1 MALSDT
7 TVRQA
12 RITGNDYTLG
22 DTDGLALNV
31 TARGGKIW
39 RFNTAGRAY
48 RSVCLWVAIRK
59 SASKK
64 PVRDVMRRALV
75 AQGINPYEH
84 RKQQRRAVRFAAEQ
98 AFEAVFNQWVEFRR
112 LSLKEGRQ
120 STLSQILRIFNK
132 DVLPTLGGRSIYD
145 INRHDLLDLLSR
157 IEQRKALTTAEKCQA
172 WFNQLFRYALVKIE
186 HRLEMSTLLGAVQ

>member
-1 MALSDT
+1 MTNLASREELITWRTLRSSHAQLCALRYPDKFC
-7 TVRQA
+7 R
-12 RITGNDYTLG
+12 
-22 DTDGLALNV
+22 
-31 TARGGKIW
+31 
-39 RFNTAGRAY
+39 
-48 RSVCLWVAIRK
+48 
-59 SASKK
+59 
-64 PVRDVMRRALV
+64 
-75 AQGINPYEH
+75 PYEH

-132 DVLPTLGGRSIYD
+132 NVLPILGGWSIYD
-145 INRHDLLDLLSR
+145 INRRDLLDLLSR
-157 IEQRKALTTAEKCQA
+157 IEQRKALSTAEKCRT

>member
-1 MALSDT
+1 MTNLASREELITWRTLRSSHAQLCALRYPDKFC
-7 TVRQA
+7 R
-12 RITGNDYTLG
+12 
-22 DTDGLALNV
+22 
-31 TARGGKIW
+31 
-39 RFNTAGRAY
+39 
-48 RSVCLWVAIRK
+48 
-59 SASKK
+59 
-64 PVRDVMRRALV
+64 
-75 AQGINPYEH
+75 PYEH

-120 STLSQILRIFNK
+120 NTLSQILRIFNK

-157 IEQRKALTTAEKCQA
+157 IEQRKALTTAEKCRA
-172 WFNQLFRYALVKIE
+172 WLNQLFRYALVKIE

>member
-1 MALSDT
+1 MTNLASREELITWRTLRSSHAQLCALRYPDKFC
-7 TVRQA
+7 R
-12 RITGNDYTLG
+12 
-22 DTDGLALNV
+22 
-31 TARGGKIW
+31 
-39 RFNTAGRAY
+39 
-48 RSVCLWVAIRK
+48 
-59 SASKK
+59 
-64 PVRDVMRRALV
+64 
-75 AQGINPYEH
+75 PYEH

-157 IEQRKALTTAEKCQA
+157 IEQRKALTTAEKCRA
-172 WFNQLFRYALVKIE
+172 WLNQLFRYALVKIE